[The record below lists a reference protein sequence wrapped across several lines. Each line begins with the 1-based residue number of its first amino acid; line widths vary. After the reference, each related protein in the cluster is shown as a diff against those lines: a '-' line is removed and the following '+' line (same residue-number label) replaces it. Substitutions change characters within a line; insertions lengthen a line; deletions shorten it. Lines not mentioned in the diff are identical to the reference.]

1 MAERLH
7 VAIARAGICSRRE
20 AEKRICQG
28 RVTVNGKTIREL
40 GTRVDPD
47 CDEIQ
52 VNGRRIARP
61 ANRITLILNKPKAVV
76 TTSDDPQ
83 QRKTVADL
91 VQDVEQRLFPVGRL
105 DYHTEGLLLMTND
118 GRLSHLLQHPRH
130 GIEKTYQAKV
140 KGIPGNEA
148 LERLRNGIVLK
159 GRVTAPARV
168 KRLSSTG
175 NNAWLEIAIR
185 EGRNRQIRRMCT
197 KIGHPVMKLKRIR
210 YGPLSLGS
218 LNSGSHRRLSAKEI
232 EHLYKCCGS
241 DKTLDFS
248 RSNP

>member
-210 YGPLSLGS
+210 YGPLSLGC
-218 LNSGSHRRLSAKEI
+218 LKSGSHRRLSAKEI

-241 DKTLDFS
+241 PQIHRQK
-248 RSNP
+248 N

>member
-47 CDEIQ
+47 CDEIE

-61 ANRITLILNKPKAVV
+61 ANRITLMLNKPKGVV

-83 QRKTVADL
+83 QRKTVVDL

-118 GRLSHLLQHPRH
+118 GRLSQLLQHPRH
-130 GIEKTYQAKV
+130 GIEKTYQVKV
-140 KGIPGNEA
+140 KGIPENEA
-148 LERLRNGIVLK
+148 LERLRTGIVLK
-159 GRVTAPARV
+159 GRFTAPARV

-175 NNAWLEIAIR
+175 NNAWLEIVIR

-218 LNSGSHRRLSAKEI
+218 LKSGSHRRLSTKEI
-232 EHLYKCCGS
+232 ERLYKCCGS
-241 DKTLDFS
+241 DKSLDFS
-248 RSNP
+248 RSTP

>member
-7 VAIARAGICSRRE
+7 VAIARAGVCSRRE

-40 GTRVDPD
+40 GTSVDPD
-47 CDEIQ
+47 SDDIE

-61 ANRITLILNKPKAVV
+61 AHRITLMLNKPKGVV

-83 QRKTVADL
+83 HRKTVVVL

-118 GRLSHLLQHPRH
+118 GTLSHLLQHPRH
-130 GIEKTYQAKV
+130 GIEKIYQAKV

-175 NNAWLEIAIR
+175 NNAWLEIAIK

-197 KIGHPVMKLKRIR
+197 KVGHPVMKLKRIR
-210 YGPLSLGS
+210 YGPLSLGC
-218 LNSGSHRRLSAKEI
+218 LNSGSHRRLSDKEI
-232 EHLYKCCGS
+232 ELLYTCCGS